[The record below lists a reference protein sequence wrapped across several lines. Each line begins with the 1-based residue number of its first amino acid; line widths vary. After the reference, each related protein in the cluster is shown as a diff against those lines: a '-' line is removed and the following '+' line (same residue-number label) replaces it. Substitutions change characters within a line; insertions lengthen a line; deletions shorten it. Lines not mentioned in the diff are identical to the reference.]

1 VTLDELKDHLRA
13 AGLTPIC
20 VRNQPPRDEGRLML
34 VGGLPAYH
42 ETARAVS
49 VKTVII
55 YSRVFEESDFVHLPG
70 HNDDDTGEFGEVDAE
85 PVDLRT
91 ANEALNKFKRFI
103 GLTAAFH
110 LSMPLE
116 SDYLDV
122 LLEEDWWLQF
132 LGERSL
138 TTDEWE
144 RTREQKVAV
153 KEADE
158 EARNE
163 SLIARLHGLANDS
176 RFARL
181 PTQKAMLQYALR
193 QIPELES
200 IDQSDLKIEI
210 QEIKAKIDAAS

>member
-20 VRNQPPRDEGRLML
+20 VQNQPPRDEGRLML
-34 VGGLPAYH
+34 VGGLPAYL
-42 ETARAVS
+42 ETARAVGA
-49 VKTVII
+49 KTVII
-55 YSRVFEESDFVHLPG
+55 YSRVFEEDCFLHLPG
-70 HNDDDTGEFGEVDAE
+70 HNDEDREEFGEVDAE
-85 PVDLRT
+85 PVNLCL
-91 ANEALNKFKRFI
+91 ANKALNKFKQFI
-103 GLTAAFH
+103 GLTAVFH
-110 LSMPLE
+110 LSIPMQ

-132 LGERSL
+132 LGERSQ

-144 RTREQKVAV
+144 RAREQKVAAR
-153 KEADE
+153 EADE

-163 SLIARLHGLANDS
+163 SLIVRLHELANDP

-193 QIPELES
+193 EIPDLES
-200 IDQSDLKIEI
+200 IDQSDLKSEI
-210 QEIKAKIDAAS
+210 QELKARIDAA